1 MSENFINIRV
11 DLKDDGTPVVTYN
24 GELTTAS
31 ADERVMMQ
39 LIGYGLFGM
48 LEDGHVE
55 VCKYGMKTIARMREN
70 GTFDDSFTMED
81 QDEVAAP
88 THEGTMRAQ

>member
-11 DLKDDGTPVVTYN
+11 ELKDDGTPVVFYN

-31 ADERVMMQ
+31 PDDRVMMQ

-48 LEDGHVE
+48 LEEDSMS
-55 VCKYGMKTIARMREN
+55 VCKQGIVTIARMKAN
-70 GTFDDSFTMED
+70 GTFEQTFED
-81 QDEVAAP
+81 IEVDEVAP